1 MQAFQ
6 LGLSRLI
13 ADPKGLKDKAIPS
26 DRVGIFEI
34 DRQLETGDFFLLN
47 FFFNISLD
55 IFTEICLIC
64 ETHSNL

>member
-13 ADPKGLKDKAIPS
+13 ADPKGLKDKAVPT
-26 DRVGIFEI
+26 DRAGLLEI
-34 DRQLETGDFFLLN
+34 RRQLKVGDFFLLN

-55 IFTEICLIC
+55 IFTEFCLIC
-64 ETHSNL
+64 ETHPNL